1 VAPLPLLSFFC
12 ESGDHEDCAHK
23 FGVAASLRGTNSR
36 AMLCAC
42 ECHASCP
49 LAAFREVPEEEWE
62 ATCTCPGS
70 AAGRV
75 RDGQVRG
82 EIAGMQERHREVMSS
97 IDLGRDK
104 TPEQIRALILD
115 AYAQRG
121 WEAPSDFEW
130 LSRITSAGTARRAP
144 GFRVAVE
151 LGRTIRSVIVALRSG
166 DPPAKDPESSDDRG
180 RRREHAE

>member
-1 VAPLPLLSFFC
+1 VAPLPTLSFFC
-12 ESGDHEDCAHK
+12 ESDDHEDCAHK
-23 FGVAASLRGTNSR
+23 FGVAASVRGTNSR

-49 LAAFREVPEEEWE
+49 LGELREIPEEEWE

-75 RDGQVRG
+75 GNRQVRAK
-82 EIAGMQERHREVMSS
+82 IASAQERHREVMSS

-121 WEAPSDFEW
+121 WEAPSDSEW

-151 LGRTIRSVIVALRSG
+151 LGRTIRSAIVALRSD
-166 DPPAKDPESSDDRG
+166 DPPARDRKS
-180 RRREHAE
+180 